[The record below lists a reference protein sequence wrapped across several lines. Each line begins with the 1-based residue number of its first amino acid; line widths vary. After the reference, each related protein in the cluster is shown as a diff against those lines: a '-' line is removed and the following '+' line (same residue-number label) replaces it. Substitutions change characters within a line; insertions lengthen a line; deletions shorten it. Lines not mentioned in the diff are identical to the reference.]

1 MSKAN
6 SLNDFIKRNKHQL
19 SKFNVVVQRG
29 DEFAVCTKKSAP
41 AWAEF
46 GWVVVHEGEDV
57 PEPKGA
63 KRSRKS
69 DSSSD
74 E

>member
-1 MSKAN
+1 MT
-6 SLNDFIKRNKHQL
+6 LNDFIRKNKHQI
-19 SKFNVVVQRG
+19 SRFTVIVQRG
-29 DEFAVCTKKSAP
+29 DELAVCKKQAAP

-46 GWVVVHEGEDV
+46 GWVVVHEGDEI

-63 KRSRKS
+63 KRSRGKKA
-69 DSSSD
+69 DD